1 MRKPDVQL
9 TTREAERIFDKLEV
23 EVVKSTHH
31 VRGFV
36 TYHGTR
42 ILPLHYSNGRK
53 DMPGHVPK
61 RFAKSLMLSLNEFAE
76 LKRCTM
82 TKDTYFGILQKR
94 GHLPSKP
101 VGADSGQARG

>member
-1 MRKPDVQL
+1 MQL
-9 TTREAERIFDKLEV
+9 STREAERIFDKLDV

-36 TYHGTR
+36 TYRGTR

-61 RFAKSLMLSLNEFAE
+61 RFAKSLKLSLSEFAE
-76 LKRCTM
+76 LKQCTM
-82 TKDTYFGILQKR
+82 TKETYFRILLEK
-94 GHLPSKP
+94 GYLPSKP
-101 VGADSGQARG
+101 VGAESGKARR